1 MVSVAI
7 LGTVAAVFIAATIYL
22 GWYGYK
28 STKDNAQFLLG
39 KNKANPVLIALSY
52 GATFLSTSAIVGFG
66 GMAAKYGLSIVW
78 LATLCIL
85 VGTIVAF
92 MFFGKG
98 TRRIGNKLGA
108 FTLADLLGK
117 RFNSPSIRT
126 VVSLIVIIGMPIYT
140 AAVLIG
146 GVNFVSVT
154 VGIEEDVALLALSL
168 IVALYVT
175 IGGVIAVMYNDALQ
189 AGIMFVGMMFIL
201 VFTFWQLGGVTEAFE
216 SLSALWDIKV
226 TDPDYAGLIS
236 SGMNGWTDMP
246 TFGTPIWL
254 TVVTTLL
261 LGVGIGSIAQPQLAV
276 RFMSAKDDKT
286 LNKSM
291 AIGAVFVFLVLGTAF
306 TIGPLSNVFFY
317 DLHGMTS
324 TEYLSNSDLIIP
336 TFVNELFSELTFG
349 DLFISIFI
357 LALVCATISTMAALL
372 HTMGASAGYDLWGQ
386 IKERRGQK
394 LDITRDQVKSL
405 KASRVCTLI
414 MMVIVV
420 ILAYVMPGN
429 IIAKA
434 TTIFMGLTAAAILP
448 TFAYGIF
455 CKSVSP
461 TAAKISITCGAV
473 SWAFWAFFI
482 EQGTSTKIGLCQALF
497 GEPYLIEGLVNYVDP
512 LVIGLPISAVVLVI
526 CHFIFKDRYEIPE
539 TVASE

>member
-1 MVSVAI
+1 MLGVEWIIHKYKPYAADISQLRIVQWAFRVLLFISGTKLTVIGEENVPKDEAVLYIGNHKSFFDIVITYARCPRLTGYVSKDSMAKVP
-7 LGTVAAVFIAATIYL
+7 VFSIWMKRL
-22 GWYGYK
+22 HCL
-28 STKDNAQFLLG
+28 FLNREDM
-39 KNKANPVLIALSY
+39 KEALK
-52 GATFLSTSAIVGFG
+52 T
-66 GMAAKYGLSIVW
+66 
-78 LATLCIL
+78 IL
-85 VGTIVAF
+85 VGIDNI
-92 MFFGKG
+92 K
-98 TRRIGNKLGA
+98 N
-108 FTLADLLGK
+108 
-117 RFNSPSIRT
+117 
-126 VVSLIVIIGMPIYT
+126 
-140 AAVLIG
+140 
-146 GVNFVSVT
+146 
-154 VGIEEDVALLALSL
+154 
-168 IVALYVT
+168 
-175 IGGVIAVMYNDALQ
+175 
-189 AGIMFVGMMFIL
+189 
-201 VFTFWQLGGVTEAFE
+201 GGVTEAFE

-336 TFVNELFSELTFG
+336 TFVNELFAELTFG

-461 TAAKISITCGAV
+461 TAAKISIACGAV